1 MPSDLQVSNIKD
13 LTGSNT
19 GLTIASDGQ
28 ITINQDNPT
37 LTLGSN
43 TTFPQGMPINSS
55 FQKYTSGNI
64 DLTSETNTVAFDY
77 IQIGCTVGNTCVFG
91 FEFQFESFRTTGDA
105 LHRRGKI
112 QLYQSTSTVSAGAT
126 SSLGTLVFNSLI
138 GRSLTGNSGQSASS
152 YDAVNVFGIFE
163 ATATTHY
170 LGLVRSGSHDPN
182 IIARIYRTS
191 TNPFYFYFHEFKGD
205 VYNDSL

>member
-138 GRSLTGNSGQSASS
+138 GRALTGNSGQSASS
-152 YDAVNVFGIFE
+152 YDAVNVFGIF
-163 ATATTHY
+163 
-170 LGLVRSGSHDPN
+170 V
-182 IIARIYRTS
+182 
-191 TNPFYFYFHEFKGD
+191 
-205 VYNDSL
+205 